1 MFDAE
6 NQWLKGMKSFRFTQS
21 VYVASGMHNTEL
33 CNIYALTDYFS
44 LCLSMLVTKTVTL

>member
-21 VYVASGMHNTEL
+21 VYVCMYVCNTEF

-44 LCLSMLVTKTVTL
+44 LCLSMLVTKTVSL